1 MTTQQGT
8 HSYTYDKTYRVK
20 GVDYPSGYPFAD
32 IAYDYDLVGNR
43 TQVSGGVIELYSSNR
58 LNQYTQ
64 VNSTPYSY
72 DGNGNLTSDG
82 TNAYSFDYENR
93 MISASKT
100 GTTAAYTYDPT
111 GRRIRKD
118 VNGQITGYIYDGDQV
133 IAEYGGTGALTKKFI
148 YGPGID
154 EPVCLKAGQ
163 ATYYYHTDGLGS
175 ITELTD
181 PSSSV
186 IEKYSYDIFGNVII
200 KDAQGNVLSQSA
212 VGNPYFFTARAIDPE
227 TGLYYY
233 RARYYNPKIG
243 RFLQTDPVG
252 YSAGINLYA
261 YCSNNPINRTD
272 PSGLFEFGKRALDGM
287 PWIPVISNNPIDD
300 ALNAEISHEQ
310 GFFEDNKEPNN
321 IGFGPIGEF
330 KDDLK
335 GKIYI
340 FDGKHYDDDLM
351 RQAVKNIKDGK
362 YSLLGLDGKKKD
374 NCQDWAERLRKEYE
388 KLKKEKEEKDKKK
401 KNVNAK

>member
-1 MTTQQGT
+1 M
-8 HSYTYDKTYRVK
+8 
-20 GVDYPSGYPFAD
+20 
-32 IAYDYDLVGNR
+32 
-43 TQVSGGVIELYSSNR
+43 
-58 LNQYTQ
+58 
-64 VNSTPYSY
+64 
-72 DGNGNLTSDG
+72 
-82 TNAYSFDYENR
+82 
-93 MISASKT
+93 
-100 GTTAAYTYDPT
+100 
-111 GRRIRKD
+111 
-118 VNGQITGYIYDGDQV
+118 
-133 IAEYGGTGALTKKFI
+133 
-148 YGPGID
+148 
-154 EPVCLKAGQ
+154 CLKAGQ

-181 PSSSV
+181 PSSNV

-212 VGNPYFFTARAIDPE
+212 VGNPYFFTARALDPE